1 MVADGMAPLLLCSSC
16 KARRR
21 RRPQQGQQYNT
32 THVQIGHVLGGAFN
46 GRIARAFRSVWGACE
61 ALPMNRQ
68 VGRTRSWVYGLPV
81 GFWRVGMC

>member
-1 MVADGMAPLLLCSSC
+1 MVADGMAPVLCSSC